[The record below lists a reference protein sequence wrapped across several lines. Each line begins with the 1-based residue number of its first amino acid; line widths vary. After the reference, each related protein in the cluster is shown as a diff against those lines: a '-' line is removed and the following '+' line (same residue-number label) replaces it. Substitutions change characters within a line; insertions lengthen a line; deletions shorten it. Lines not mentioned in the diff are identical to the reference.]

1 MWVAKSDGEQVCEL
15 PSSGAMM
22 TLLLLLASLA
32 AGRLIAWAI
41 SEWHARRESRR
52 RGFPVE

>member
-1 MWVAKSDGEQVCEL
+1 
-15 PSSGAMM
+15 MM